1 MLNPL
6 NLKAFSGLVRIQEEK
21 IVVIKR
27 DRGPAHHELRL

>member
-6 NLKAFSGLVRIQEEK
+6 NLEAFSGLVRIQEEN

-27 DRGPAHHELRL
+27 DTSPAHHELRL